1 MADLVP
7 LHFLPAGKNCRVAQI
22 IGCPEQVQRV
32 KELGICDGCEIEI
45 VRSGSPCI
53 IRTGSQTLCL
63 RMSELL
69 SVLVRPGVAA

>member
-7 LHFLPAGKNCRVAQI
+7 IHFLRAGESCRVAQI
-22 IGCPEQVQRV
+22 LGCAEHVQRV
-32 KELGICDGCEIEI
+32 KEMGICDGCAIEI

-53 IRTGSQTLCL
+53 VRLGSQTLCL
-63 RMSELL
+63 RTSELL